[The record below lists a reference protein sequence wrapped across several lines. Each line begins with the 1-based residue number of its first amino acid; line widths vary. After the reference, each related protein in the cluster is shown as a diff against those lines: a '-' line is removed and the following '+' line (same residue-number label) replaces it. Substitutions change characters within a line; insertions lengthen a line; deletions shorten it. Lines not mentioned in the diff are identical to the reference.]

1 MDTKPPVHHPGYP
14 VGPPPTA
21 SPHIPPNS
29 APAPPHPSA
38 GTPYMNGGSPLPSNA
53 PPPQC
58 KIEIILYTF
67 NPKATR
73 YLKVDLLHTFDH
85 GSVVCCVK
93 FSSDGRY
100 LAAGCNQAT
109 YIYDTLAATRV
120 A

>member
-1 MDTKPPVHHPGYP
+1 MCIGPAGYQPQQPPPSLMDTKPPVHHPGYP

-21 SPHIPPNS
+21 SPHIPPNT

-67 NPKATR
+67 
-73 YLKVDLLHTFDH
+73 
-85 GSVVCCVK
+85 
-93 FSSDGRY
+93 
-100 LAAGCNQAT
+100 T
-109 YIYDTLAATRV
+109 YIEQYQEEVVLRKVGLALKHLMNH
-120 A
+120 